1 MRKPLY
7 ICLVLA
13 LLGLNACKLDEL
25 ENLNQPTP
33 DQFLRNAS
41 TQELNTLVI
50 GSIAQMRDDYD
61 LYIDNLSIIGRE
73 AYRFTGSDPRYT
85 SELPGANGVQ
95 LDNNAFYTSNPYAAR
110 YSTVKTL
117 NILIDAVAN
126 TAIPA
131 DTAKQAYLGVA
142 KTLKAHEL
150 LMVLNMQYNNGIRVD
165 VGDPTRLGPFL
176 TREESLTA
184 IAGLLDEAAAHLGS
198 AGTGFPFALPSG
210 FSGFNTPATFRQ
222 FNRGLAARVAVYAG
236 RYAAALTLLNESFLN
251 LNGNYDAGVYLD
263 YSAGSGDRLNALFLA
278 PNATGDIRVAHP
290 SFVAQAEP
298 GDQRLS
304 KVLLRTTPASQASLT
319 GTHDVYVYKSNLDPT
334 PVLTNEELVLIY
346 AEAQIQTSNLTAGA
360 DALTKIRGNA
370 GLGPYSGP
378 LEQAAL
384 INEMLK
390 QRRYSLFFEG
400 HRWIDLRRYNRL
412 AELPIDRP
420 GDVVHPQFPRPFPEI
435 GVQGG

>member
-7 ICLVLA
+7 TFFVLA
-13 LLGLNACKLDEL
+13 LLGLNACKLDDL

-33 DQFLRNAS
+33 DQFSRNAS
-41 TQELNTLVI
+41 IQELNTLVI
-50 GSIAQMRDDYD
+50 GAIAQMRDDYD

-95 LDNNAFYTSNPYAAR
+95 LDNNAFYTTNPYAAR
-110 YSTVKTL
+110 YSAVKTL
-117 NILIDAVAN
+117 NILIDAVGN

-150 LMVLNMQYNNGIRVD
+150 LMVLNMQYGNGIRVD
-165 VGDPTRLGPFL
+165 VGDPTKLGPFL
-176 TREESLTA
+176 SREESFNA
-184 IAGLLDEAAAHLGS
+184 IATLLDEGATHLAS
-198 AGTGFPFALPSG
+198 AGKGFPFALPAG
-210 FSGFNTPATFRQ
+210 FSEFNTPATFRQ
-222 FNRGLAARVAVYAG
+222 FNRALAARVAVYAG
-236 RYAAALTLLNESFLN
+236 RYAAALPLLAESFLN
-251 LNGNYDAGVYLD
+251 LNGNYNTGVYLN

-290 SFVAQAEP
+290 TWVAGAQA
-298 GDQRLS
+298 GDLRLS
-304 KVLLRTTPASQASLT
+304 KVLQRTTPASQANLT

-334 PVLTNEELVLIY
+334 PVITNEELVLLY
-346 AEAQIQTSNLTAGA
+346 AEAQIQTGNLTEGA
-360 DALTKIRGNA
+360 NALNKIRSNA
-370 GLGPYSGP
+370 GLTPYSGP
-378 LEQAAL
+378 VERNAL

-390 QRRYSLFFEG
+390 QRRYSLFFQG

-412 AELPIDRP
+412 NELPIDRA
-420 GDVVHPQFPRPFPEI
+420 GDVVHEQFPRPFPEI

>member
-13 LLGLNACKLDEL
+13 LLGLNACKLDDL

-41 TQELNTLVI
+41 IQELNTLVI

-95 LDNNAFYTSNPYAAR
+95 LDNNAFYTTNTYAAR
-110 YSTVKTL
+110 YSSVKTL

-150 LMVLNMQYNNGIRVD
+150 LMVLNMQYDNGIRVD
-165 VGDPTRLGPFL
+165 VGDPNRLGPFL
-176 TREESLTA
+176 SREESFNA
-184 IAGLLDEAAAHLGS
+184 IATLLDEAAAHLAG
-198 AGTGFPFALPSG
+198 AGTGFPFALPEG
-210 FSGFNTPATFRQ
+210 FTGFNTPATFRQ

-236 RYAAALTLLNESFLN
+236 RYAAALPLLAESFLD
-251 LNGNYDAGVYLD
+251 LNGNYNAGVYLN
-263 YSAGSGDRLNALFLA
+263 Y
-278 PNATGDIRVAHP
+278 
-290 SFVAQAEP
+290 
-298 GDQRLS
+298 
-304 KVLLRTTPASQASLT
+304 
-319 GTHDVYVYKSNLDPT
+319 
-334 PVLTNEELVLIY
+334 
-346 AEAQIQTSNLTAGA
+346 
-360 DALTKIRGNA
+360 
-370 GLGPYSGP
+370 
-378 LEQAAL
+378 
-384 INEMLK
+384 
-390 QRRYSLFFEG
+390 
-400 HRWIDLRRYNRL
+400 
-412 AELPIDRP
+412 
-420 GDVVHPQFPRPFPEI
+420 
-435 GVQGG
+435 

>member
-1 MRKPLY
+1 MKKPLY
-7 ICLVLA
+7 IFLFLA

-41 TQELNTLVI
+41 IPELNTLVI

-110 YSTVKTL
+110 YSAVKTL

-176 TREESLTA
+176 SREESFNA
-184 IAGLLDEAAAHLGS
+184 IAALLDEAAAHLTG
-198 AGTGFPFALPSG
+198 AGTRLPFALPAG

-222 FNRGLAARVAVYAG
+222 FNRALAARVAVYAG
-236 RYAAALTLLNESFLN
+236 RYAAALAFLGESFLDLDGDYN
-251 LNGNYDAGVYLD
+251 AGVYLN

-290 SFVAQAEP
+290 SWVAGAEP
-298 GDQRLS
+298 GDLRLS
-304 KVLLRTTPASQASLT
+304 KVVLRNQPASQANLS

-334 PVLTNEELVLIY
+334 PVITNEELVLIY
-346 AEAQIQTSNLTAGA
+346 AEAQIQTGNLGEGA
-360 DALTKIRGNA
+360 SALNRIRSNA
-370 GLGPYSGP
+370 GLGAYTGP
-378 LEQAAL
+378 LEREAL
-384 INEMLK
+384 INEMLR
-390 QRRYSLFFEG
+390 QRRYSLFFQG

-412 AELPIDRP
+412 GELPIDRP
-420 GDVVHPQFPRPFPEI
+420 GDVVHQQFPRPFPEL

>member
-7 ICLVLA
+7 IFLVLA

-41 TQELNTLVI
+41 IQELNTLVI
-50 GSIAQMRDDYD
+50 GGIAQMRDDYD

-126 TAIPA
+126 TSIPA

-184 IAGLLDEAAAHLGS
+184 IAGLLDEAAAHLAS

-263 YSAGSGDRLNALFLA
+263 YSAGSGDRLNTLFLA
-278 PNATGDIRVAHP
+278 PNATGDIRVVHP
-290 SFVAQAEP
+290 SWIANAEP

-304 KVLLRTTPASQASLT
+304 KVLLRTTPASQANLT
-319 GTHDVYVYKSNLDPT
+319 GTHDVYVYKSNTDPT
-334 PVLTNEELVLIY
+334 PVITNEELVLIY
-346 AEAQIQTSNLTAGA
+346 AEAQIQTSNLPLGLA
-360 DALTKIRGNA
+360 ALNNIRNSA
-370 GLGPYSGP
+370 GLQPYSGP
-378 LEQAAL
+378 LDQAA
-384 INEMLK
+384 
-390 QRRYSLFFEG
+390 
-400 HRWIDLRRYNRL
+400 
-412 AELPIDRP
+412 
-420 GDVVHPQFPRPFPEI
+420 
-435 GVQGG
+435 